1 MWARFASMCDS
12 GPCHAS
18 LCCRSVDGHPL
29 PIDELKGI
37 KPVESIDLSGKGL
50 NIASAIII
58 GACIAGNAHLREL
71 KCAQLFKLGGSV
83 TAGSVTLLKPLNV
96 CLLPFAFSLAD
107 NNLTNN
113 GKDMSG
119 VKALAAALKDS
130 QITNLK

>member
-1 MWARFASMCDS
+1 MSLSMCDRAMS
-12 GPCHAS
+12 H
-18 LCCRSVDGHPL
+18 
-29 PIDELKGI
+29 
-37 KPVESIDLSGKGL
+37 
-50 NIASAIII
+50 
-58 GACIAGNAHLREL
+58 
-71 KCAQLFKLGGSV
+71 
-83 TAGSVTLLKPLNV
+83 LKPLNV